1 MYLTGNI
8 VNAYFICKRKVWLFA
23 HEISPDPQWE
33 LLELGRLVSEESYS
47 RDRKE
52 LSTTGMKIDI
62 IQRADGKIIIGE
74 IKKSSKGLKAAQMQL
89 AYYLYRMKKQGV
101 NLSGELLIPK
111 ERKRIAVELTPELE
125 GELKKAFEAIEK
137 IISRDKP
144 PEPVRIGFCKRCA
157 YREFCWV

>member
-62 IQRADGKIIIGE
+62 IQRAVQRRG
-74 IKKSSKGLKAAQMQL
+74 S
-89 AYYLYRMKKQGV
+89 V
-101 NLSGELLIPK
+101 
-111 ERKRIAVELTPELE
+111 
-125 GELKKAFEAIEK
+125 
-137 IISRDKP
+137 
-144 PEPVRIGFCKRCA
+144 
-157 YREFCWV
+157 